1 MTGAHRTSRAALRSR
16 KLKNILHSMCIV
28 LALLLLMAALGWM
41 VAGSMGLQ
49 WTLFL
54 SVLLLLMSQR
64 ISPQLVLRM
73 YQAKALQSAYLRQAL
88 QELAKRGE
96 LEFVP
101 GLFYVP
107 SQVINAFSVG
117 WGQNSAIAVTD
128 GMLRGLSRRE
138 LIAVLAHELSHIRNK
153 DLWVLNL
160 ADVFSRVTSSFSFAG
175 LLLLFINLP
184 LLAMEEHSIP
194 WLLILI
200 LVFAP
205 SISAL
210 LQLALSRSRE
220 FDADM
225 DAAVLSGDPQ
235 GLAQALIKME
245 KVQQGIWTRIFFP
258 GYRQRQPSM
267 LRTHPQTQQR
277 VDELMALEQE
287 GLPWP
292 ALHEVISSTEVLP
305 RGLAQVLR
313 PPIWRPGRFWF

>member
-1 MTGAHRTSRAALRSR
+1 MAIEQWTSKAALRSR
-16 KLKNILHSMCIV
+16 KLKNILHSVCIV

-41 VAGSMGLQ
+41 VAGSLGVK

-54 SVLLLLMSQR
+54 SALLLFMSQR
-64 ISPQLVLRM
+64 VSPQIILRM
-73 YQAKALQSAYLRQAL
+73 YRARPLQSPYLNQAM
-88 QELAKRGE
+88 QELARRAE
-96 LEFVP
+96 LGYVP

-107 SQVINAFSVG
+107 SQVLNAFSLG
-117 WGQNSAIAVTD
+117 WGQNSAIAITD
-128 GMLRGLSRRE
+128 GMLRGLSHRE
-138 LIAVLAHELSHIRNK
+138 LMAVLAHELSHIRNK

-184 LLAMEEHSIP
+184 LLVTEEHSLP

-220 FDADM
+220 FDADV
-225 DAAVLSGDPQ
+225 DAAVLSGDPE
-235 GLAQALIKME
+235 GLAQALVKME
-245 KVQQGIWTRIFFP
+245 KVQQGILSRIFFP

-277 VDELMALEQE
+277 VQELMALKGER
-287 GLPWP
+287 LPWP
-292 ALHEVISSTEVLP
+292 ALHEQLHSREVLP
-305 RGLAQVLR
+305 RDLSQVLK
-313 PPIWRPGRFWF
+313 PPIWRPGGFWF